1 MHISPTVDYV
11 DMSRLVGVLKSAS
24 TRMTVRVGDDTAAQS
39 GSEIQTIPHKALG
52 KDDNRGPF

>member
-11 DMSRLVGVLKSAS
+11 DIRLVGVLKSAS